1 MTGLDWFLAAGLG
14 IGLWRGVKTGGLAQA
29 VGTVGW
35 LLGFVVAT
43 ALMEPVGAM
52 VTAALGVSP
61 RTGPVLGFV
70 VAFGAVVIGLMAA
83 SHVARKSLEAVK
95 LGAVDKL
102 AGAGVGAL
110 RAAFGLSVML
120 LVTGFSPIPGSGPLL
135 VSEETR
141 EASLLDD
148 PIEPVAPLAWD
159 LARGLAPGIQE
170 AVADRFNTWQETR
183 AQRADEP
190 AVEASAPEA
199 GAGEG

>member
-1 MTGLDWFLAAGLG
+1 VTGLDWFLAAGLG
-14 IGLWRGVKTGGLAQA
+14 LGLWRGVKTGALAQA

-35 LLGFVVAT
+35 ILGFVVAT
-43 ALMEPVGAM
+43 AIMGPVGEMAA
-52 VTAALGVSP
+52 AALGVSP
-61 RTGPVLGFV
+61 RTGPLLGFV
-70 VAFGAVVIGLMAA
+70 VAFGGVVVGLMAVA
-83 SHVARKSLEAVK
+83 HVMRKGLEAVK

-141 EASLLDD
+141 EASVLDD

-159 LARGLAPGIQE
+159 VVRGLAPGIQE

-183 AQRADEP
+183 AQRADETVQ
-190 AVEASAPEA
+190 ADA
-199 GAGEG
+199 